1 VRLNTRWLGRGQAA
15 EIYNE
20 ARELLRLREHLC
32 GVMGQ
37 AMGKSVDQIKHDFNR
52 DRYFSPD
59 EAVKYGVIDKIIYPK
74 RSAMLG
80 L

>member
-1 VRLNTRWLGRGQAA
+1 MCWIQAGD
-15 EIYNE
+15 IYNE

-37 AMGKSVDQIKHDFNR
+37 AMGKSVETIKRDFDR

-59 EAVKYGVIDKIIYPK
+59 QAVDYGVIDRIIYPK
-74 RSAMLG
+74 RSSALG